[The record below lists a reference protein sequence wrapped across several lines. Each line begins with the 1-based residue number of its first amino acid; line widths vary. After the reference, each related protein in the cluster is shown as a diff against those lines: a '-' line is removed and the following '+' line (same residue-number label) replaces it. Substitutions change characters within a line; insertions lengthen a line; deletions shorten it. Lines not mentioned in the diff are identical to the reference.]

1 MELLSKLNRLL
12 FPCAG
17 EYEKLGVK
25 KSLALGF
32 QHAFAMSCA
41 TILVPLLTG
50 LDVGVALFCAG
61 CGTIIFHLCTGGR
74 MPTFLGSSFAF
85 ISALC
90 GVIGNSGFGA
100 TKDEQIAAAMGGII
114 VSGVFYLLLAL
125 VIKLFGKGLIDKLFP
140 PVVRG
145 VGITL
150 IGLNLAG
157 SAINNIQTQYG
168 PDGAALPLFGQG
180 YDMAAYVWAWV
191 LAGVVCLLA
200 VFLSSCG
207 KGMVKMSSIVIS
219 LVSGYVLALLATK
232 TGLAPASLMDTGVIA
247 DYGWIQAPHFVT
259 PTFNITAIG
268 MIAPIAIVTCVEHV
282 GDVYAN
288 GAVVNKKFTENPGLH
303 RTLLGDGL
311 ATVFAGFVGGPP
323 NTTYSENTAVLAA
336 TGNYNP
342 ASLRVAALVAIGV
355 SFLGKAIGVIQS
367 VPNCVLGGA
376 CIVLYGMIASVGL
389 RTLVENHVDFTKNRN
404 LCIAAVML
412 VLAIGGAAIGNAT
425 FSFSNIGL
433 GIIVGII
440 LNLVV
445 PEGKDVPGMVAHTVE
460 KEEIVP
466 ERKGR

>member
-150 IGLNLAG
+150 IGLNLDRK
-157 SAINNIQTQYG
+157 S
-168 PDGAALPLFGQG
+168 
-180 YDMAAYVWAWV
+180 
-191 LAGVVCLLA
+191 VV
-200 VFLSSCG
+200 
-207 KGMVKMSSIVIS
+207 
-219 LVSGYVLALLATK
+219 
-232 TGLAPASLMDTGVIA
+232 
-247 DYGWIQAPHFVT
+247 
-259 PTFNITAIG
+259 
-268 MIAPIAIVTCVEHV
+268 
-282 GDVYAN
+282 
-288 GAVVNKKFTENPGLH
+288 
-303 RTLLGDGL
+303 
-311 ATVFAGFVGGPP
+311 
-323 NTTYSENTAVLAA
+323 
-336 TGNYNP
+336 
-342 ASLRVAALVAIGV
+342 
-355 SFLGKAIGVIQS
+355 
-367 VPNCVLGGA
+367 
-376 CIVLYGMIASVGL
+376 
-389 RTLVENHVDFTKNRN
+389 
-404 LCIAAVML
+404 
-412 VLAIGGAAIGNAT
+412 
-425 FSFSNIGL
+425 
-433 GIIVGII
+433 
-440 LNLVV
+440 
-445 PEGKDVPGMVAHTVE
+445 
-460 KEEIVP
+460 
-466 ERKGR
+466 